1 MKCSFNGN
9 YRVKHF
15 HKRRLIGSQR
25 DKALNA
31 MLKSGID
38 PSVFVR
44 NEARELMKE
53 GKLYE
58 IFYFLGIL
66 YFC

>member
-31 MLKSGID
+31 MLKTGID
-38 PSVFVR
+38 PSVYVR
-44 NEARELMKE
+44 NEARDIMKE
-53 GKLYE
+53 GRNLD
-58 IFYFLGIL
+58 
-66 YFC
+66 

>member
-1 MKCSFNGN
+1 MKCSFKGN
-9 YRVKHF
+9 FRVKHF
-15 HKRRLIGSQR
+15 HKRRLIGTQR

-31 MLKSGID
+31 MLKSGVE

-53 GKLYE
+53 GILLKL
-58 IFYFLGIL
+58 FNATLLL
-66 YFC
+66 Y